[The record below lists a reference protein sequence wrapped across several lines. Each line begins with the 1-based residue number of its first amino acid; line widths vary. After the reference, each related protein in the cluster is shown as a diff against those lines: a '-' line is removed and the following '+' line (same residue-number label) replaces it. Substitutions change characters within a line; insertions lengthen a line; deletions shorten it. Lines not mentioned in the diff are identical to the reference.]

1 LRKAGDA
8 NEPRRAEIRRT
19 AARLIAEKGVLKAT
33 MQGIGR
39 AVRLRGASLY
49 YYFDAR
55 ESLYAEIMLEHLQGL
70 AQQVCAS
77 FDASETLRP
86 RQRLEGMV
94 VAFLGSVLAERNEHR
109 LTLRS
114 GDVLEEDG
122 RQAVRVRM
130 RGLVDLFG
138 EVLGLAVPGAVPAA
152 VRASAMTLVAE
163 MSCTAL
169 WFHEDGEVSLA
180 DYARMLT
187 LMATA
192 GAAVVPDCNSL

>member
-1 LRKAGDA
+1 MVWTSFGSDDAACPKFPPVRSPLRKAGDA

-70 AQQVCAS
+70 AHKVCAS

-86 RQRLEGMV
+86 RQRLEGWSSPFS
-94 VAFLGSVLAERNEHR
+94 AACW
-109 LTLRS
+109 RS
-114 GDVLEEDG
+114 GTSI
-122 RQAVRVRM
+122 A
-130 RGLVDLFG
+130 
-138 EVLGLAVPGAVPAA
+138 
-152 VRASAMTLVAE
+152 
-163 MSCTAL
+163 
-169 WFHEDGEVSLA
+169 
-180 DYARMLT
+180 
-187 LMATA
+187 
-192 GAAVVPDCNSL
+192 